1 MSTLAFSLVVLAGL
15 IHACWNIAAKKA
27 GGDARFSFFSS
38 VWMALIWAPVGL
50 WAGWSVVPR
59 WGWVEWGFIGASA
72 VLHVVYFIVLLRGY
86 RYTSAQVAHALRT
99 LLQVRQVV
107 CHTPTV
113 LAGLT
118 LLESGGDFADGVIAA
133 EGDLLG
139 GTEFVSFDQQAIK
152 LLKAQKRKVRLLEA

>member
-1 MSTLAFSLVVLAGL
+1 M
-15 IHACWNIAAKKA
+15 
-27 GGDARFSFFSS
+27 
-38 VWMALIWAPVGL
+38 
-50 WAGWSVVPR
+50 
-59 WGWVEWGFIGASA
+59 
-72 VLHVVYFIVLLRGY
+72 
-86 RYTSAQVAHALRT
+86 
-99 LLQVRQVV
+99 V